1 MFTVMYNDVS
11 NYIFKLVIIKLI
23 LWVLYLLY
31 FENKLFVDYYVIKDK
46 MFI

>member
-1 MFTVMYNDVS
+1 MYNDVS